1 MVSPLHEGCGA
12 AYDLILCQLGPAEK
26 TAGRLPAYPGGYWVS
41 RTRRAALVIAACG
54 VLLVAGVAL
63 ATPRVLLVYHSAS
76 YVMGWAND
84 PPGGPYQEAFGREGP
99 DEMRGGPADDLLASE
114 GPWGQYPEDY
124 RSDRLNAGEGDDFLD
139 AVSWPY
145 PSVDVLD
152 CGPGDDAVVADPQ
165 DDVDVDCEKVR
176 RVDLGL
182 IPSFG
187 DPLPEFPPEVGMR
200 KYGPNPHSGSAPE

>member
-1 MVSPLHEGCGA
+1 MSWA
-12 AYDLILCQLGPAEK
+12 R
-26 TAGRLPAYPGGYWVS
+26 RLF
-41 RTRRAALVIAACG
+41 LACG
-54 VLLVAGVAL
+54 LLVVAGVVL
-63 ATPRVLLVYHSAS
+63 TLPKVLLAYHSTS

-84 PPGGPYQEAFGREGP
+84 PPGDPERVLFGREGP

-124 RSDRLNAGEGDDFLD
+124 RPDRLNGGGGDDFLD

-165 DDVDVDCEKVR
+165 DDVDGDCETVT

-182 IPSFG
+182 IPSIG

-200 KYGPNPHSGSAPE
+200 EYGPNPYSGKSPD